1 MDFSTNSQLELA
13 YEYVQYTHEHV
24 FLTGKAGTGK
34 TTFLH
39 NLRNQS
45 HKRMIVVAPTG
56 VAAINAGGVTIHS
69 FFQISFGPQI
79 PAENRIKTTFPEE
92 SSAKEN
98 PVKRFSRDKIS
109 IIRSL
114 DLLIIDEIS
123 MVRADLLD
131 AIDEVLC
138 RFRDRRKPFGGVQL
152 LMIGD
157 LQQLAPVVK
166 DEEWQILKNFYD
178 TAFFFSARALQKS
191 SFVTIELKHIFRQS
205 NQHFIDLLN
214 RVRQNNAD
222 ESILRELNKRYIPDF
237 NPPEEEG
244 YIVLTT
250 HNYQAKNIN
259 DSKLS
264 ELESKAFHFLA
275 VVTGDFPE
283 YSYPTEYELI
293 LKKGSQVMFIKN
305 DPAAEKR
312 YFNGKIGRI
321 TEIGKE
327 TIMVKCP
334 GDGDSISVVPVEW
347 KNIKYGIDDHT
358 QEITEEELGTFT
370 QFPLKLAWAI
380 TIHKSQGLTFDKAII
395 DARASFAHG
404 QVYVALSRCRSLEG
418 LVLSSPLSS
427 FSIKNDDTIFDFT
440 RKAEENPPGDEQL
453 AESKIIYVRELL
465 QELFDL
471 KPLQRRLQYI
481 QKSEQ
486 ENHDQL
492 FSNLPEQLPALIQVI
507 TSEGIPVEEKF
518 RTQIRQ
524 LTTKASEP
532 ESNQQLQERLMK
544 GSAWF
549 LDMLEN
555 KIVLPLSQI
564 EFETDNRAIKKL
576 FQETFRKLSETI
588 HIQREC
594 LKEVQKG
601 FSISRY
607 LEIRAKSALDHPD
620 FVGKKSGRPAA
631 VSSQKHPA
639 LYHIIIDWR
648 EKKAVALS
656 MDPYQILSQKTVQ
669 LLAREL
675 PMTKKDLKNIPGIG
689 KKKLQKFGRELI
701 DLITA
706 YCMENEL
713 EIPDNPEDEP
723 DRKPAKTESKK
734 ISLDLFLA
742 GKSIQKIAMER
753 QLAVSTIE
761 GHLAYYVELGQ
772 LSLEKLVPPEK
783 AEAIAAYF
791 FQHEEV
797 SAGDAKTALG
807 DHFSY
812 GEIRLVKAYLHS
824 QELSSS

>member
-1 MDFSTNSQLELA
+1 MDFTSNPQLDLA
-13 YEYVQYTHEHV
+13 YQYVQNTHQHV

-39 NLRNQS
+39 NLRNHS
-45 HKRMIVVAPTG
+45 HKRMITVAPTG

-79 PAENRIKTTFPEE
+79 PVENRPKTTFSEN
-92 SSAKEN
+92 SSSNEN
-98 PVKRFSRDKIS
+98 QIKRFSRDKIS

-138 RFRDRRKPFGGVQL
+138 RFRDRRRPFGGVQL

-166 DEEWQILKNFYD
+166 DEEWQILQNYYD

-191 SFVTIELKHIFRQS
+191 SLVTIELKHIYRQS

-222 ESILRELNKRYIPDF
+222 ATILRELNKRYIPDF

-259 DSKLS
+259 DSKLFA
-264 ELESKAFHFLA
+264 LESKAFHFKA
-275 VVTGDFPE
+275 VVSGDFPE
-283 YSYPTEYELI
+283 YSFPTESELI
-293 LKKGSQVMFIKN
+293 LKKGSQVMFMKN
-305 DPAAEKR
+305 DPSPEKR
-312 YFNGKIGRI
+312 FFNGKIGRI
-321 TEIGKE
+321 TELGKE
-327 TIMVKCP
+327 TIVVRCP
-334 GDGDSISVVPVEW
+334 GDGDSISVTPVEW
-347 KNIKYGIDDHT
+347 KNVKYGMNETT

-395 DARASFAHG
+395 DARSSFAHG

-427 FSIKNDDTIFDFT
+427 SSIKNDDTVFDFS
-440 RKAEENPPGDEQL
+440 RKVEENPPDESQL

-465 QELFDL
+465 EELFDL
-471 KPLQRRLQYI
+471 KPLLRRLQYI

-492 FSNLPEQLPALIQVI
+492 FSNLQEQLPALVQIVI
-507 TSEGIPVEEKF
+507 SEGIPVEEKF
-518 RTQIRQ
+518 KIQIRQ
-524 LTTKASEP
+524 LTTDATDP
-532 ESNQQLQERLMK
+532 ENNKQLQERLMK
-544 GSAWF
+544 GAAWF

-555 KIVLPLSQI
+555 KIIVPIRLV
-564 EFETDNRAIKKL
+564 EFETDDRAIKKL

-601 FSISRY
+601 FTISRY
-607 LEIRAKSALDHPD
+607 LEIRAKAALDHPD
-620 FVGKKSGRPAA
+620 FLEKKSSRTAGD
-631 VSSQKHPA
+631 SIQKHPA
-639 LYHIIIDWR
+639 LYRTIIDWR
-648 EKKAVALS
+648 EKMADTLHL
-656 MDPYQILSQKTVQ
+656 DPYQVLSQKTVQ
-669 LLAREL
+669 LLAKEL
-675 PMTKKDLKNIPGIG
+675 PMTKKNLKDIPGIG
-689 KKKLQKFGRELI
+689 KKKLQKFGREII
-701 DLITA
+701 DLISA
-706 YCMENEL
+706 YCMENEM
-713 EIPDNPEDEP
+713 EVPDNLEDEP
-723 DRKPAKTESKK
+723 FHKPAKNDTKK
-734 ISLDLFLA
+734 ISLELFRA
-742 GKSIQKIAMER
+742 GKSVQKIAMER
-753 QLAVSTIE
+753 RLAVSTIE
-761 GHLAYYVELGQ
+761 GHLAHYVSLGM
-772 LSLEKLVPPEK
+772 LGLENLVSHGK
-783 AEAIAAYF
+783 VEAIAAYIM
-791 FQHEEV
+791 QHENV
-797 SAGDAKTALG
+797 SMGDVKTALG
-807 DHFSY
+807 DQFSY
-812 GEIRLVKAYLHS
+812 GEIRLVEAFLHS
-824 QELSSS
+824 REMSSP